1 MSAVTTPAHVPTLPA
16 REPGSG
22 ADALPWAGQQ
32 STDARLSPHPLVV
45 VRDLS
50 VSFDPPS
57 RGWSRRRQ
65 HQHQGLR
72 AHEVVDAVRG
82 LNLTILPGQAIGIV
96 GESGSG
102 KSVTAR
108 TLVGLTSGRSRITA
122 AQLEVMGHDAAAL
135 SDRQWRTIRGRRIG
149 LVLQDALTSLDPL
162 RTVGQE
168 ITETLRLTGVLN
180 EEREA
185 AGRRPLGGAAL
196 RAAERERAI
205 ALLEEVGVP
214 DPELRVDQYPHELSG
229 GLRQRAL
236 IASAIAGKPD
246 LIIADEPT
254 TALDVTVQAQV
265 LEVLAD
271 RREAG
276 AALLLISH
284 DLAVVGQVCDQ
295 VLVMK
300 DGEVVEAGP
309 SHEVLT
315 RPSHPYT
322 RRLLAAV
329 PSASSRGTLLASGER
344 EPQRA
349 PIDRAASPVLAAA
362 GLSKSF
368 AGPAGTRRQAV
379 RDVDVE
385 VLPGQTLGIV
395 GESGS
400 GKSTLARLLIALAPA
415 DSGTVTLDGEP
426 WVPLAEQQ
434 RRARRPRIQIISQD
448 PLSSFDPRYSVREV
462 ISEPL
467 RVAAGRHGVP
477 SPGTRLTRHEIA
489 HKVQE
494 AARLVGLPASRL
506 EASPREL
513 SGGQRQRV
521 AIARALVSE
530 PDVII
535 ADEAVS
541 ALDVSIQAQILDLLV
556 HLRARTGA
564 AIVFISHDL
573 GVIHHLADDVLVMK
587 DGQVVESGEVDEVF
601 HHPQH
606 PYTKRLLA
614 ALPQL
619 PEEQR

>member
-1 MSAVTTPAHVPTLPA
+1 M
-16 REPGSG
+16 
-22 ADALPWAGQQ
+22 
-32 STDARLSPHPLVV
+32 
-45 VRDLS
+45 RDLT

-57 RGWSRRRQ
+57 RGWSRRRRRQ
-65 HQHQGLR
+65 HGSLR
-72 AHEVVDAVRG
+72 AHEVVQAVRG
-82 LNLTILPGQAIGIV
+82 LDLTILPGQAIGIV

-108 TLVGLTSGRSRITA
+108 TLVGLTGGRSRIA
-122 AQLEVMGHDAAAL
+122 ATQLEVMGHDVTAL
-135 SDRQWRTIRGRRIG
+135 SGRQWRSIRGRRIG

-162 RTVGQE
+162 RTIGKE
-168 ITETLRLTGVLN
+168 IAETLRLTGVIN
-180 EEREA
+180 EERQA
-185 AGRRPLGGAAL
+185 QGRRALVGAAL

-205 ALLEEVGVP
+205 ALLDEVGVP
-214 DPELRVDQYPHELSG
+214 EPELRVDQYPHELSG

-271 RREAG
+271 RCAAG

-315 RPSHPYT
+315 HPSHPYT

-329 PSASSRGTLLASGER
+329 PSASSRGSLLVSGEP
-344 EPQRA
+344 EPRRA
-349 PIDRAASPVLAAA
+349 PVDRAAKPVLAAT
-362 GLSKSF
+362 GLSKTF
-368 AGPAGTRRQAV
+368 AGPAGTQRRAV
-379 RDVDVE
+379 REVDVQ

-400 GKSTLARLLIALAPA
+400 GKSTLARLLMALSPA
-415 DSGTVTLDGEP
+415 DGGTVTLDGEA
-426 WVPLAEQQ
+426 WVPLAERE

-467 RVAAGRHGVP
+467 RIAAGRRGAS
-477 SPGTRLTRHEIA
+477 SPQSGRLGRREIA
-489 HKVQE
+489 QRVHE
-494 AARLVGLPASRL
+494 AARLVGLPAARL
-506 EASPREL
+506 DASPREL

-556 HLRARTGA
+556 QLRARTGA

-606 PYTKRLLA
+606 PYTQRLLA
-614 ALPQL
+614 ALPRL
-619 PEEQR
+619 PEEER